1 MGIALV
7 TDSTACLPP
16 YRLAQAAVEVV
27 PVQVVLGDQVYDE
40 GASINSVGV
49 IAALRSNV
57 EVTTA
62 SPGPE
67 RFAEV
72 YSRLAAAG
80 ADGIVSMHLSSEL
93 SGTYSAAVLAAR
105 EAPVPVR
112 VVDTRTVG
120 LALGFAVL
128 HASELLRHGANAEST
143 AAAAAASGR
152 AARVWLSVDNLDALR
167 RGGRI
172 GTAQAAVGSVLAIKP
187 ILEVANGRLQPLEKV
202 RTAGR
207 AAARLVELAAQA
219 VMEMDVACQIG
230 VQHAGAPDRA
240 AALARDLGRAVPG
253 VPVVTT
259 DLGAVL
265 TAHVGPGAI
274 AVIVSPL

>member
-1 MGIALV
+1 MAVALV

-40 GASINSVGV
+40 GHAINSAGV
-49 IAALRSNV
+49 IAALRSGA

-62 SPGPE
+62 NPGPE
-67 RFAEV
+67 RFAAV
-72 YSRLAAAG
+72 YERLAAAG
-80 ADGIVSMHLSSEL
+80 ASEIVSMHLSSEL

-105 EAPVPVR
+105 EARVPVR

-128 HASELLRHGANAEST
+128 SAAEV
-143 AAAAAASGR
+143 AARGGDGQSVAEAAMASGR
-152 AARVWLSVDNLDALR
+152 AADVWLSVDNLEALR

-187 ILEVANGRLQPLEKV
+187 ILTLEGGRLHQLEKV
-202 RTAGR
+202 RTASR
-207 AAARLVELAAQA
+207 AASRLVELAAQA
-219 VMEMDVACQIG
+219 VMALDAPCQVG

-240 AALARDLGRAVPG
+240 SALVKELGRAMPG
-253 VPVVTT
+253 VPVITT

-274 AVIVSPL
+274 AVIVSPM

>member
-1 MGIALV
+1 MGLALV
-7 TDSTACLPP
+7 TDSTSCLPP

-27 PVQVVLGDQVYDE
+27 PVQVVIGDQAYDE
-40 GASINSVGV
+40 GASINSAGV
-49 IAALRSNV
+49 IAAMRSGA

-67 RFAEV
+67 RFAEA
-72 YSRLAAAG
+72 YARLATRG
-80 ADGIVSMHLSSEL
+80 ATEIVSMHLSSEL

-105 EAPVPVR
+105 EAAVPVR

-128 HASELLRHGANAEST
+128 GAAELARQGANAESV
-143 AAAAAASGR
+143 ADAAAASGR
-152 AARVWLSVDNLDALR
+152 ASEVWLSVDNLDALR

-187 ILEVANGRLQPLEKV
+187 ILTLDGGRLQQLDKV
-202 RTAGR
+202 RTASR
-207 AAARLVELAAQA
+207 AASRLVELAAQA
-219 VMEMDVACQIG
+219 VMELDAPCQIG

-240 AALARDLGRAVPG
+240 SALVRELGRAVPG

-265 TAHVGPGAI
+265 TAHVGAGAI